1 MIDTINK
8 KIYIFPLVIIVVAA
22 LAVIAA
28 VRFLPNDQPIQK
40 VLFLNS
46 SKLLAASTKQIM
58 GMKLA
63 NDQAA
68 TVSTGLAENMKR
80 LVMEYRE
87 QGFIVL
93 NSSAAFTY
101 PEKYDITASFAER
114 LGVEI
119 E

>member
-1 MIDTINK
+1 
-8 KIYIFPLVIIVVAA
+8 
-22 LAVIAA
+22 
-28 VRFLPNDQPIQK
+28 
-40 VLFLNS
+40 
-46 SKLLAASTKQIM
+46 
-58 GMKLA
+58 
-63 NDQAA
+63 
-68 TVSTGLAENMKR
+68 VSTGLAENMKR